1 MPNNKLTKLAAKRAR
16 QRQSGSTFVEV
27 LVVLVIVAT
36 VLTALASMMAMSVRV
51 AENNEMQQLAQLKA
65 QEAMEYLR
73 KERLVRG
80 WGNFY
85 SALENDHNYCLNQL
99 PEDISQFAGLATNCE
114 GNLQT
119 LNYFT
124 YSTEVYI
131 NKSDAEPD
139 AETIEATVN
148 IYRYTKAG
156 EPTNEGQAFYSV
168 TQQLKQY

>member
-1 MPNNKLTKLAAKRAR
+1 MLDNKVTKLATKRAR

-85 SALENDHNYCLNQL
+85 SALEERSYCLNQL
-99 PEDISQFAGLATNCE
+99 PEDISQFAELATDCE

-119 LNYFT
+119 MNYFT
-124 YSTEVYI
+124 YSSE
-131 NKSDAEPD
+131 SDISKPD